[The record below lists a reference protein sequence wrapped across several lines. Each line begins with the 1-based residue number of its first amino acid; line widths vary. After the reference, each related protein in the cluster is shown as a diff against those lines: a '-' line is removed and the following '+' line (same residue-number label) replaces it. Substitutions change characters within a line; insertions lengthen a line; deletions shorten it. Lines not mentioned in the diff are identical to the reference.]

1 MNKKYHGLIFIISA
15 CLLLSMLYC
24 PPWDIFYDDKEIFR
38 YFGMVITRGGMPYR
52 DFFDHKPPL
61 IFLLNSAG
69 LLLGSWGLW
78 IIDTS
83 LVLLTTLLFF
93 DLGKRYR
100 IAYPWLLP
108 LLFNLLCR
116 NHLIC
121 EGIGMT
127 REYTAIFLVIS
138 FCLIIGKYRYKYLL
152 LGIFSGLTF
161 FMQQDQVLLLAPFLL
176 YAVFMED
183 RLHIVPRLGWLIL
196 GFMIIIIPILGWL
209 GLNHSLG
216 IFWRDAFVFNFSWY
230 TKVDK
235 SLLEHLI
242 NIKTAIDRTN
252 MEVVFLITITLGVSS
267 LFLRNKKK
275 GLTLAA
281 LAALLLSFISE
292 YLTGYLPDPSF
303 YYYFLPLSAS
313 LSVLLFVVFTFAEEK
328 LIRDKTA
335 LRIWGFLLCCSLGYN
350 AMQHATH
357 MPHYPANYVENNPG
371 LQYLYRHPPG
381 DYQLYVVGSNNF
393 VYAYNKFRILAPSR
407 WIYHQFW
414 FWYDR
419 WDPDQA
425 LLKSIGNDLLQHHT
439 TYILN
444 LANASQFR
452 NPKSFAYWQSFLE
465 QYYEPVA
472 LPGITTTILWKI
484 KAPPQSQD
492 LSAS

>member
-1 MNKKYHGLIFIISA
+1 
-15 CLLLSMLYC
+15 
-24 PPWDIFYDDKEIFR
+24 
-38 YFGMVITRGGMPYR
+38 
-52 DFFDHKPPL
+52 
-61 IFLLNSAG
+61 
-69 LLLGSWGLW
+69 
-78 IIDTS
+78 
-83 LVLLTTLLFF
+83 
-93 DLGKRYR
+93 
-100 IAYPWLLP
+100 
-108 LLFNLLCR
+108 
-116 NHLIC
+116 
-121 EGIGMT
+121 
-127 REYTAIFLVIS
+127 
-138 FCLIIGKYRYKYLL
+138 
-152 LGIFSGLTF
+152 
-161 FMQQDQVLLLAPFLL
+161 MQQDQVLLLAPFLL

-252 MEVVFLITITLGVSS
+252 MEVVSLITATLGVGS
-267 LFLRNKKK
+267 LFLKNKKK
-275 GLTLAA
+275 GLTLVA
-281 LAALLLSFISE
+281 LAALLLSFIPE
-292 YLTGYLPDPSF
+292 YLTGYLPNPNF
-303 YYYFLPLSAS
+303 YYYLLPLSAC
-313 LSVLLFVVFTFAEEK
+313 LSILLFVVFTFVEEQ
-328 LIRDKTA
+328 LVRNKTA
-335 LRIWGFLLCCSLGYN
+335 LRIWGLLLCCSLGYG
-350 AMQHATH
+350 AVQRGTH
-357 MPHYPANYVENNPG
+357 MAPYPVDYVENDPG

-381 DYQLYVVGSNNF
+381 DYQLYVMGSNNL

-414 FWYDR
+414 FWYDC

-452 NPKSFAYWQSFLE
+452 NPKNFSYWQSFLE